1 MPDRKHAESSEP
13 ADLRPSSQASALRTR
28 IDRLIVFIVLI
39 AIWVGLAAALG
50 TYWVG
55 SPWGVATR
63 LANGIWGDL
72 WQALSFVL
80 GPTWVDSALGAMT
93 KPRNLGLQGQLQ
105 GQILL
110 HASYTLFEAVA
121 GFLLGAI
128 PAAALPF
135 LLRRAPMVTA
145 IIDPFMVGG
154 YGAPKL
160 ALAPLFILWFGIG
173 IESKIALVAITVFF
187 IVYFSALAG
196 VRALD
201 AKLVQMAQVAGASE
215 RAVARHIVFPGAVPY
230 IFTGFR
236 IAMPYSI
243 GGAVIAELISA
254 NRGLGYLIQLGAMNF
269 DTTGV
274 FVALVAT
281 TCIVFLGNWSV
292 DTVERWLLRWRP
304 PADAKAEVGS

>member
-1 MPDRKHAESSEP
+1 MATPLHIPNPSAAP
-13 ADLRPSSQASALRTR
+13 RPPIAASARARGDQAL
-28 IDRLIVFIVLI
+28 VMVLLL
-39 AIWVGLAAALG
+39 AIWQGLSLAFG
-50 TYWVG
+50 TYWIG

-63 LANGIWGDL
+63 LASGVASGE
-72 WQALSFVL
+72 
-80 GPTWVDSALGAMT
+80 
-93 KPRNLGLQGQLQ
+93 
-105 GQILL
+105 ILR
-110 HASYTLFEAVA
+110 HASYTLLEAIA
-121 GFLLGAI
+121 GFLIGAL

-135 LLRRAPMVTA
+135 ALRRLPTLTA
-145 IIDPFMVGG
+145 ILDPFMMGG

-187 IVYFSALAG
+187 IVYFSAQSG

-201 AKLVQMAQVAGASE
+201 ARLVQMAEVMGAKE
-215 RAVARHIVFPGAVPY
+215 RDVARHIVFPGAVPY

-269 DTTGV
+269 DTSAV
-274 FVALVAT
+274 FVALMAT
-281 TCIVFLGNWSV
+281 TFIVFLGNCLL
-292 DTVERWLLRWRP
+292 DLLERRLLRWRP
-304 PADAKAEVGS
+304 RSNLDIEAGS

>member
-1 MPDRKHAESSEP
+1 MATWQQTDGP
-13 ADLRPSSQASALRTR
+13 AAARQARVATSLRARGDQL
-28 IDRLIVFIVLI
+28 LVLVVLL
-39 AIWVGLAAALG
+39 AIWQGLSLAFG
-50 TYWVG
+50 TYWIG

-63 LANGIWGDL
+63 LAGGVLNGE
-72 WQALSFVL
+72 
-80 GPTWVDSALGAMT
+80 
-93 KPRNLGLQGQLQ
+93 
-105 GQILL
+105 ILR

-121 GFLLGAI
+121 GFLIGAI

-135 LLRRAPMVTA
+135 ALRRLPIVTA
-145 IIDPFMVGG
+145 ILDPFMVGG

-196 VRALD
+196 IRALD
-201 AKLVQMAQVAGASE
+201 AKLVQMAQVMGANE
-215 RAVARHIVFPGAVPY
+215 RDVARHIVFPGAVPY
-230 IFTGFR
+230 IFTGLR

-254 NRGLGYLIQLGAMNF
+254 NRGLGYLIQLSAMNF
-269 DTTGV
+269 DTTGI

-292 DTVERWLLRWRP
+292 NAVERRLLRWRP
-304 PADAKAEVGS
+304 PPDLELQAGS

>member
-1 MPDRKHAESSEP
+1 M
-13 ADLRPSSQASALRTR
+13 
-28 IDRLIVFIVLI
+28 
-39 AIWVGLAAALG
+39 
-50 TYWVG
+50 
-55 SPWGVATR
+55 
-63 LANGIWGDL
+63 
-72 WQALSFVL
+72 
-80 GPTWVDSALGAMT
+80 
-93 KPRNLGLQGQLQ
+93 GLQGQLQ
-105 GQILL
+105 GQILV
-110 HASYTLFEAVA
+110 HASYTLLEAAV

-135 LLRRAPMVTA
+135 LLRRWPLMTA

-173 IESKIALVAITVFF
+173 IWSKIALVAITVFF

-196 VRALD
+196 IRALD

-230 IFTGFR
+230 IFTGVR

-274 FVALVAT
+274 FVALVMVTLIA
-281 TCIVFLGNWSV
+281 VLGYWSV
-292 DTVERWLLRWRP
+292 GIVERRLLRWRP
-304 PADAKAEVGS
+304 PADAKAELGS